1 MSARPCRLLL
11 PIVFLAGC
19 QPGFGRYFDS
29 LTDAWAEQTLD
40 VAGSSINAALMIAG
54 MTSELCQN
62 QASDGLSWAD
72 ISVQDTLN
80 GILSEPLLEAMGGPV
95 IAEINEDD
103 DSIEIVLEGVVI
115 GDRESAVLRFV
126 PTSSGTSFS
135 LTAEV
140 RDGQLTETFGSLSF
154 TIADCSGDANWVTG
168 NAKWTDLSD
177 VDHAITIPTDETDI
191 GLQFDCAYAPIGGTL
206 AWSGTIDDQ
215 LRQFASSEAD
225 EIWGE
230 QSSGSVPLPDTSVEV
245 DDCLKYTGLTTLEW
259 AGTVSGGIDGWST
272 TTTIDILP

>member
-1 MSARPCRLLL
+1 MSARPCRALL
-11 PIVFLAGC
+11 PILLLAGC

-29 LTDAWAEQTLD
+29 LTDAWADETLD

-54 MTSELCQN
+54 MTSELCQM
-62 QASDGLSWAD
+62 QASGSLSWSD
-72 ISVQDTLN
+72 ISVQDSLN

-95 IAEINEDD
+95 IAEITEDD

-115 GDRESAVLRFV
+115 GDRESAFLRFV
-126 PTSSGTSFS
+126 PTSSGTMFS

-154 TIADCSGDANWVTG
+154 TIADCSEDANWVTG

-177 VDHAITIPTDETDI
+177 VDHAIIIPTDDTDI
-191 GLQFDCAYAPIGGTL
+191 GLQFNCAYAPIGGTL

-225 EIWGE
+225 EIWGA
-230 QSSGSVPLPDTSVEV
+230 QSSGGGESSDSGGGG
-245 DDCLKYTGLTTLEW
+245 DDCQKYAGLTTLEW
-259 AGTVSGGIDGWST
+259 AGTVSGGNNDWSSYT
-272 TTTIDILP
+272 TVDILP